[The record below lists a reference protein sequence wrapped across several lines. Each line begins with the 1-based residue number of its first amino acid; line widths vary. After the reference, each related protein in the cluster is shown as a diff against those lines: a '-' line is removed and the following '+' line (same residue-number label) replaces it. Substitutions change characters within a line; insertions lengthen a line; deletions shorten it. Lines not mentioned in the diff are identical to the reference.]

1 MSESGQNYPGRG
13 SQEEV
18 VNAAKVIQENR
29 TGLVLTGRITNGRVE
44 LDQSALDDIQER
56 FPDAE
61 ISFVAVNAPF
71 DPRSQ
76 LV

>member
-1 MSESGQNYPGRG
+1 MEDGEGKYGKQRMA
-13 SQEEV
+13 E
-18 VNAAKVIQENR
+18 AARVIRENQ

-44 LDQSALDDIQER
+44 LDQSTLDEIGQK
-56 FPDAE
+56 FPNAD

-71 DPRSQ
+71 DPKSQ

>member
-1 MSESGQNYPGRG
+1 MEDGDDKYGTERIT
-13 SQEEV
+13 E
-18 VNAAKVIQENR
+18 AARVLRANQ

-44 LDQSALDDIQER
+44 LDQSTLDEIGQK

-71 DPRSQ
+71 DPKSQ

>member
-1 MSESGQNYPGRG
+1 MEDDKYGGAERMAD
-13 SQEEV
+13 
-18 VNAAKVIQENR
+18 AARVIRENQ

-44 LDQSALDDIQER
+44 LDQTTLDEIGQK

-71 DPRSQ
+71 DPQSQ